1 MTRIGLENY
10 LPQIFPQNPDK
21 KWLYSAAWEGYIS
34 DRLYGDM
41 ISDPAIQDL
50 YLRALD
56 LTDSDYPRGQRK
68 FKDPDKGL
76 AEHLALAYIHYNE
89 FGLDHPLLKAFWQ
102 NDNPKQHAHFV
113 QSLGRLFISSE
124 NSEGFFANKSG
135 KQEAFE
141 SFLGLAA
148 ERAGRAVS
156 VYAIWPSGSIWKKA
170 FSIPPGLRSG

>member
-1 MTRIGLENY
+1 MCSIFYSRDKDWTRKL
-10 LPQIFPQNPDK
+10 LPQIFPQDPVK

-34 DRLYGDM
+34 DRLYGEM

-89 FGLDHPLLKAFWQ
+89 FGLDHQLLKAFWQ

-113 QSLGRLFISSE
+113 QSLGRFFISRE

-135 KQEAFE
+135 K
-141 SFLGLAA
+141 
-148 ERAGRAVS
+148 
-156 VYAIWPSGSIWKKA
+156 
-170 FSIPPGLRSG
+170 